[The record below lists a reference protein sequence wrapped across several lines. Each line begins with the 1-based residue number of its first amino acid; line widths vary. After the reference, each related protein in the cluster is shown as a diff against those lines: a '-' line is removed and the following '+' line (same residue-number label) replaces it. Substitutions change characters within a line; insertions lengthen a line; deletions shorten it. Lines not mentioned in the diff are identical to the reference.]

1 MKKIQELYG
10 RHPGSDI
17 YIVGT
22 GTSLRV
28 FPLEFLKDKI
38 TIGLN
43 QSWKVVDTTYA
54 ITMMPKLNIP
64 EYIEGEPPR
73 PGITWVTKP
82 SKVKGQCTPEET
94 AYADEHFY
102 GFENDGKASLTGLD
116 EPSETGRV
124 LDWVVNPQPEK
135 LYLWT
140 SISQSAM
147 NLAANMGAKNIILVG
162 CDNGALGGNHH
173 AHDQHTMWKDE
184 SPEVRYMQYYEGVA
198 EVRAALRKRGVNV
211 INMNPFMKVDAPELD
226 FSRLCEETGAEKH
239 IENKDIPR
247 GTTLLQDN
255 VRYLKLTR
263 YILQKNLRYVG
274 RKLSFK

>member
-1 MKKIQELYG
+1 VKSIQELYN
-10 RHPGSDI
+10 RHPGSTI

-28 FPLEFLKDKI
+28 FPLDFLKDHI

-64 EYIEGEPPR
+64 EFIEGEAAH

-82 SKVKGQCTPEET
+82 SKVKGQCTAEEI
-94 AYADEHFY
+94 AHAEASFY
-102 GFENDGKASLTGLD
+102 GFENNGKASLTGLD

-124 LDWVVNPQPEK
+124 LDWVLRPNPDK

-147 NLAANMGAKNIILVG
+147 NLAANMGARNIVLVG
-162 CDNGALGGNHH
+162 CDNGAINGNHH
-173 AHDQHTMWKDE
+173 AHDQHTMWKGED
-184 SPEVRYMQYYEGVA
+184 PEVRYLQYYEGVA
-198 EVRAALRKRGVNV
+198 EVRAALRTRGINV
-211 INMNPFMKVDAPELD
+211 LTMNPFVKVDAPALD
-226 FSRLCEETGAEKH
+226 FARIAGEIGTEQFIA
-239 IENKDIPR
+239 NKDIPR
-247 GTTLLQDN
+247 GTTLMQDN
-255 VRYLKLTR
+255 IRFAKLTR
-263 YILQKNLRYVG
+263 YIVEKNLRHLR
-274 RKLSFK
+274 RKIGI